1 MYTIRKTVFETN
13 SSMTHSLV
21 LCKKSDYEK
30 WGDDYLFCERKTP
43 MFLDIKEARKENA
56 KFLEDLIRND
66 YWRNKIGENIL
77 TGKNIDKYEKGQIKL
92 SFFNDI
98 HKEYGGSLYLSP
110 EEWDEA
116 FVHTDYRSFEDMYA
130 SGTFGGVDVVAFG
143 YHGYDG

>member
-1 MYTIRKTVFETN
+1 MIQVRNNLFETN

-21 LCKKSDYEK
+21 LCKRSDYED
-30 WGDDYLFCERKTP
+30 WGKNKLFCERKTP
-43 MFLDIKEARKENA
+43 MFLETKEARKENA
-56 KFLEDLIRND
+56 KYLEEMLKSN
-66 YWRNKIGENIL
+66 WASKFNV
-77 TGKNIDKYEKGQIKL
+77 TAKNIDKYESGQLKL

-98 HKEYGGSLYLSP
+98 HKDHGSSLYLTP

-130 SGTFGGVDVVAFG
+130 SGTFGGVNVVAFG

>member
-1 MYTIRKTVFETN
+1 MYTIRKNVFETN

-30 WGDDYLFCERKTP
+30 WGDDYLFCERKNP
-43 MFLDIKEARKENA
+43 MFLDVKEARKKNA
-56 KFLEDLIRND
+56 TYLEEMLNGNWASK
-66 YWRNKIGENIL
+66 YNV
-77 TGKNIDKYEKGQIKL
+77 TSKNIDKYERGQIKL

-98 HKEYGGSLYLSP
+98 HKDHGSSLYLTP

-116 FVHTDYRSFEDMYA
+116 FVHTDYHYFEDMYA

>member
-1 MYTIRKTVFETN
+1 MYTIRKNVFETN

-21 LCKKSDYEK
+21 LCKRSEYED
-30 WGDDYLFCERKTP
+30 WGKNLMFCERKDP
-43 MFLDIKEARKENA
+43 MFLETKEARKENA
-56 KFLEDLIRND
+56 KYLEEMLKSNWSSK
-66 YWRNKIGENIL
+66 YNV
-77 TGKNIDKYEKGQIKL
+77 TAKNIDKYERGQIKL

-98 HKEYGGSLYLSP
+98 HKHYGSSLYLTP

>member
-1 MYTIRKTVFETN
+1 MYTIRKNVFETN

-43 MFLDIKEARKENA
+43 MFLETKEARKENA
-56 KFLEDLIRND
+56 KYLEKMLNGNWASRFNV
-66 YWRNKIGENIL
+66 
-77 TGKNIDKYEKGQIKL
+77 TAKNIDKYESGQIKL

-98 HKEYGGSLYLSP
+98 HKEYGCSLYLTP